1 MFASPINYFFLQRL
15 FVRVIAYFSPQR
27 IILTYNPHI
36 VSTDQA
42 EVCCR
47 FVIMCDNFNIY
58 CVG

>member
-15 FVRVIAYFSPQR
+15 FVRVIAYFSPQH

-42 EVCCR
+42 EVFAELSSCAITSTYI
-47 FVIMCDNFNIY
+47 V
-58 CVG
+58 